1 MPSPIKILV
10 SGSNGQLGSE
20 LKELSFDYPS
30 ATFTFFSRDELSIID
45 KEALQTAFKVYG
57 PHYFINCAAYTAVD
71 KAEEEKSVAF
81 QINGEAVGTI
91 AELCSQ
97 YNCRLIHISTDYVFN
112 GTGAKPLSE
121 TDNIDPVNAYGASK
135 LMGEQLAFKNN
146 PDSLIIRTSWVYS
159 SYGKNFVKTMI
170 RLMNEKQSISV
181 VNDQI
186 GSPTY
191 AADLAQAILQIIFSN
206 KWTPGIY
213 NYSNDGVISWFD
225 FANEIKKIVSSDC
238 VVNPI
243 STEKYPTPAQRPA
256 YSVLDKSKIVD
267 TYGLEL
273 KPWKES
279 LKHCLQKLNS

>member
-20 LKELSFDYPS
+20 LKELSFDYPG

-45 KEALQTAFKVYG
+45 KEALQAAFKVYG
-57 PHYFINCAAYTAVD
+57 PRYFINCAAYTAVD

-81 QINGEAVGTI
+81 EINGEAVGTI

>member
-30 ATFTFFSRDELSIID
+30 ATFTFFSRDELSVLD

-57 PHYFINCAAYTAVD
+57 PDYFINCAAYTAVD

-81 QINGEAVGTI
+81 EINGEAVGTI